1 MSDLLR
7 IEGLQVV
14 FDTFNGPVTA
24 VSDASL
30 QVAPGEV
37 LGIVGES
44 GCGKSVTVNAAM
56 GLWPIH
62 SANVTAKTLTVLGE
76 DCRNYKESQWQA
88 VRGTEVAMI
97 FQDPMT
103 ALNPIVSIGDQI
115 GEVIRL
121 RRHRRN
127 ETDIPVSVAQE
138 ALELMRQVGIPEP
151 GRRLKQ
157 YPHELSGGMRQRV
170 VIAMTLAGKPKL
182 LLADEPTTALDV
194 TTEAQILQLLKNLV
208 DEKGLGL
215 IIISH
220 NLRVIARLC
229 DRVAVMYAGRVV
241 EEGTIEDILQNPA
254 HPYLKGLL
262 ASLPDGLEHGE
273 LTAIAGQ
280 PPDSYHMPPGCA
292 FHPRCASAMRI
303 CARELPPTV
312 TVPSATVTSDGT
324 AGADGA
330 ANGEAPSAA
339 TVKSGAVHSASC
351 WLFGKEEV

>member
-1 MSDLLR
+1 MSELLHM
-7 IEGLQVV
+7 EGLQVV

-24 VSDASL
+24 VFDASL

-62 SANVTAKTLTVLGE
+62 SAKVTAKALTVLGE
-76 DCRNYKESQWQA
+76 DCLQYTESQWQA
-88 VRGTEVAMI
+88 LRGTEVAMI

-103 ALNPIVSIGDQI
+103 ALNPIISIGDQI

-121 RRHRRN
+121 RRQRRQ
-127 ETDIPVSVAQE
+127 ETDTPVSVGEE

-151 GRRLKQ
+151 GRRLQQ

-170 VIAMTLAGKPKL
+170 VIAMALAGQPKL

-208 DEKGLGL
+208 VQKRLGL
-215 IIISH
+215 IVISH

-229 DRVAVMYAGRVV
+229 DRVAVMYAGRIV
-241 EEGTIEDILQNPA
+241 EEGTIEDILQNPL

-262 ASLPDGLEHGE
+262 ASLPDGLEQGE

-280 PPDSYHMPPGCA
+280 PPDSYHMPSGCP
-292 FHPRCASAMRI
+292 FHPRCQAAMRI
-303 CARELPPTV
+303 CARELPP
-312 TVPSATVTSDGT
+312 SL
-324 AGADGA
+324 
-330 ANGEAPSAA
+330 
-339 TVKSGAVHSASC
+339 GAVSVADTTTGNGQAETGGGVAHRVSC
-351 WLFGKEEV
+351 WLYGKEEV

>member
-170 VIAMTLAGKPKL
+170 VIAMALAGKPK
-182 LLADEPTTALDV
+182 TAL
-194 TTEAQILQLLKNLV
+194 
-208 DEKGLGL
+208 
-215 IIISH
+215 
-220 NLRVIARLC
+220 
-229 DRVAVMYAGRVV
+229 
-241 EEGTIEDILQNPA
+241 
-254 HPYLKGLL
+254 
-262 ASLPDGLEHGE
+262 
-273 LTAIAGQ
+273 
-280 PPDSYHMPPGCA
+280 
-292 FHPRCASAMRI
+292 
-303 CARELPPTV
+303 
-312 TVPSATVTSDGT
+312 
-324 AGADGA
+324 
-330 ANGEAPSAA
+330 
-339 TVKSGAVHSASC
+339 SG
-351 WLFGKEEV
+351 

>member
-1 MSDLLR
+1 MKDLLH

-14 FDTFNGPVTA
+14 FDTFNGPVMA
-24 VSDASL
+24 VSDVSL

-56 GLWPIH
+56 GLWPIQ
-62 SANVTAKTLTVLGE
+62 SATVTAKTLTVLGE
-76 DCRNYKESQWQA
+76 DCRNYKESQWQT

-103 ALNPIVSIGDQI
+103 ALNPIVSIGHQI

-121 RRHRRN
+121 RRQRRH
-127 ETDIPVSVAQE
+127 EIDIPVSVDQE
-138 ALELMRQVGIPEP
+138 ALALMRQVGIPEP

-170 VIAMTLAGKPKL
+170 VIAMALAGQPKL

-208 DEKGLGL
+208 AQKGLGL

-229 DRVAVMYAGRVV
+229 DRVAVMYAGRIV
-241 EEGTIEDILQNPA
+241 EEGSIEDILQNPS
-254 HPYLKGLL
+254 HPYLNGLL
-262 ASLPDGLEHGE
+262 ASLPDGLEQGE

-280 PPDSYHMPPGCA
+280 PPDSYHMPSGCP
-292 FHPRCASAMRI
+292 FHPRCKLAMRI

-312 TVPSATVTSDGT
+312 RI
-324 AGADGA
+324 ADGA
-330 ANGEAPSAA
+330 TANDDIVLGGNIHKAA
-339 TVKSGAVHSASC
+339 C
-351 WLFGKEEV
+351 WLYGKEEV